1 MATTKGGTYVQR
13 AQIIA
18 NAQVRLISF
27 VAFVPFTC
35 FFLSFA
41 ASSMKGK
48 QAFLVE
54 DGLSWSY
61 FESDMYD
68 YKTSQR
74 EINLIFKKDQSNRR
88 LGCKKILL
96 VRVSLK

>member
-18 NAQVRLISF
+18 DAQVR
-27 VAFVPFTC
+27 AFVPFTC